1 MPGFCGCFKVLTV
14 LRSFTGAEVLSMS
27 TDSITVACPSC
38 GTRCRVPGGVLQFK
52 CPKCATVCRIG
63 GSQLPA
69 FTNQVPPTTFFPN
82 VAVGANPSE
91 VPSEPPAEEDSSPKT
106 KMSPNVVISIA
117 AGIAV
122 TLMLIFV
129 VVALAVMSLVKPTG
143 ADENESQSA
152 ATPVIVYREVDL
164 PESQRQQIYLDM
176 SIAEKKTTGAKIPLP
191 KDSQVGQFVQ
201 ENLQKVLDRES
212 TLQGLLND
220 ISNEDLQEIMKEG
233 KAKGW

>member
-1 MPGFCGCFKVLTV
+1 
-14 LRSFTGAEVLSMS
+14 MS

-63 GSQLPA
+63 GSQPPA
-69 FTNQVPPTTFFPN
+69 YASQVQPAKFFPT
-82 VAVGANPSE
+82 VALSSTPSE
-91 VPSEPPAEEDSSPKT
+91 LPSEPSAEEDSAQKT

-129 VVALAVMSLVKPTG
+129 MVALAVMSLAKPTG
-143 ADENESQSA
+143 ADVSESQPA
-152 ATPVIVYREVDL
+152 PLPVIVYREVDL

-176 SIAEKKTTGAKIPLP
+176 SIAQKTTTGAKVPLP

-201 ENLQKVLDRES
+201 DNLQKVLDRES

-220 ISNEDLQEIMKEG
+220 VSDEDLQEIMKEG